1 MTIKINKLTKCNLIV
16 ILYGKKNMFYSSQQ
30 ERLLQP
36 IHLIMNFVPKIK
48 SRVECLE
55 LSERY
60 LLGHKYE

>member
-1 MTIKINKLTKCNLIV
+1 
-16 ILYGKKNMFYSSQQ
+16 MFYSSQQ